1 MLLKG
6 KVALVVG
13 TKDKIGSTTAKLM
26 AREGAK
32 VVVGDRNRQR
42 GQALVSEI
50 LTSGGEAIFQEIDV
64 TLNRYQTALIER
76 IVSEYG
82 RLDIAFNN
90 VSVDGDY
97 FPLAQQDEGMVA
109 GIIDTNFNGM
119 WLSMKYQIEQML
131 KNGGGAIVNNVCSF
145 KADGS
150 IGCSIYRATKSA
162 VASMSQGAA
171 VEYAQNNIRINAI
184 SPGVLEKSRIFFEDT
199 EVNGSYI
206 ANPKNILS
214 NTITV
219 PMGRSGQFQEIADT
233 VVWLCCDRASFVT
246 GQVIRV
252 DGGVQALTS
261 PLI

>member
-1 MLLKG
+1 MLLEG

-13 TKDKIGSTTAKLM
+13 TKDRVGSATAKLM
-26 AREGAK
+26 AQEGAK
-32 VVVGDRNRQR
+32 VVVGDRNHKR
-42 GQALVSEI
+42 GAALVQEI
-50 LTSGGEAIFQEIDV
+50 VTAGGEAIYQEIDV

-76 IVSEYG
+76 VVTEYG

-131 KNGGGAIVNNVCSF
+131 KNGGGAIVNNVCSY

-150 IGCSIYRATKSA
+150 VGCSIYRATKSA

-184 SPGVLEKSRIFFEDT
+184 APGTLAQPTVSQKDIKA
-199 EVNGSYI
+199 NGDS
-206 ANPKNILS
+206 ALNSSELLPHA
-214 NTITV
+214 ITV
-219 PMGRSGQFQEIADT
+219 PMGRSGQSQEIADT
-233 VVWLCCDRASFVT
+233 VVWLSSDRASFVT
-246 GQVIRV
+246 GQVICI
-252 DGGVQALTS
+252 DGGVKARTS

>member
-1 MLLKG
+1 MLLEG
-6 KVALVVG
+6 KVALVIG
-13 TKDKIGSTTAKLM
+13 TKDKIGSITAKMM
-26 AREGAK
+26 AQEGAR

-42 GQALVSEI
+42 GEALVKEI
-50 LTSGGEAIFQEIDV
+50 VTAGKEAIFQEIDV

-76 IVSEYG
+76 VVAEYG

-97 FPLAQQDEGMVA
+97 FPLAQQEEGMVA
-109 GIIDTNFNGM
+109 RIIDTNFNGM

-131 KNGGGAIVNNVCSF
+131 KNGGGAIVNNVCGF
-145 KADGS
+145 KTDGS

-171 VEYAQNNIRINAI
+171 VEYAPDNIRINAI
-184 SPGVLEKSRIFFEDT
+184 APGILEQPSILLEEIQANKSHA
-199 EVNGSYI
+199 S
-206 ANPKNILS
+206 NPQDRLS
-214 NTITV
+214 NKITV
-219 PMGRSGQFQEIADT
+219 PMGRSGQCQEIADT
-233 VVWLCCDRASFVT
+233 VVWLSSDRASFVT